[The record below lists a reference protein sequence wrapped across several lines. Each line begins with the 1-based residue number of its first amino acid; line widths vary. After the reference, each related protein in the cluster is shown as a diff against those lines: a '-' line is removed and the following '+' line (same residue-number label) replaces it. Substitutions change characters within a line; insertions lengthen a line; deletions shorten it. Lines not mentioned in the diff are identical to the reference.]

1 MPDGGVRLGT
11 VDEYNAA
18 AERHWASMVSDP
30 QVRDHLRRKPFDPLR
45 VAAILRPDMPNV
57 YFALTGEFNSE
68 GLIAPSA
75 GQAVVFYRIALMS
88 KDGDWVLRET
98 AGACRRVRSV
108 LADHGARYRPGAPL
122 DPRWLAGAG
131 PATSSSSTKRNA
143 ASMRLRE
150 PPARI
155 APGDLD
161 AMFAAAR
168 GDGRLRVV
176 DLSLIRL
183 KQTQRAKDYPV
194 ISELSRLLPPEI
206 ELRWTTDPD
215 RIMELSSPLGQGSPR
230 ASVRAARDGLS
241 REVVVMELA
250 REIDRMQREDR
261 DRMRRYEAAARPY
274 LEEFRTRIGR
284 TRPGRRPWGRGQC
297 GKQLLPRPSEG
308 GSDGCS
314 ARTTS
319 TKER

>member
-1 MPDGGVRLGT
+1 LRLTNVGDTTWLNGPGQGKGT
-11 VDEYNAA
+11 VQIGVQHLG
-18 AERHWASMVSDP
+18 AEKRWLMTAGG
-30 QVRDHLRRKPFDPLR
+30 RTDPLR
-45 VAAILRPDMPNV
+45 VAAILRQDMPNV
-57 YFALTGEFNSE
+57 YFALTEEFNSE
-68 GLIAPSA
+68 GLIALLAS

-122 DPRWLAGAG
+122 DPRWLAGG
-131 PATSSSSTKRNA
+131 WSSHFEFFDEKKRRIRCDFV
-143 ASMRLRE
+143 SR
-150 PPARI
+150 PPRI

-176 DLSLIRL
+176 DPQRLIRL

-194 ISELSRLLPPEI
+194 IGELSRLLPPEI

-274 LEEFRTRIGR
+274 LEEFRTRIREDAPLEEGHGVAVSVAER
-284 TRPGRRPWGRGQC
+284 
-297 GKQLLPRPSEG
+297 LLPPTLDEG
-308 GSDGCS
+308 GS
-314 ARTTS
+314 
-319 TKER
+319 